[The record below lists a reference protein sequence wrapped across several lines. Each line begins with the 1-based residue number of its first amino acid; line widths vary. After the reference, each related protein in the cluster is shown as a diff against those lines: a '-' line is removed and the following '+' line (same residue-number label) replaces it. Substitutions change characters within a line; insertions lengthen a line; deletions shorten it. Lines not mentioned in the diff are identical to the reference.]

1 MLDLDVRDDTL
12 VLDLVVLATLV
23 ALVVFQY
30 LPDVTVLTV
39 LVVAGSMTSEL
50 LVIGSKNDTI

>member
-1 MLDLDVRDDTL
+1 MDVRDDTL